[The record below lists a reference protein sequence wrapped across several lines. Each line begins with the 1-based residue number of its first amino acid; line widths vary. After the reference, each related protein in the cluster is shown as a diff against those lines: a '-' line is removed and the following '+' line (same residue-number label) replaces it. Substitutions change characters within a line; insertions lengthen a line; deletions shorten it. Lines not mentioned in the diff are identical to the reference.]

1 MSLRARLIAALLV
14 LAAAGLVTLAAVTYA
29 EQRSF
34 LLDGVNKQARDA
46 QRAVTFEL
54 AGPGD
59 LFPGIRRPPRVARG
73 GGGPPPAPPGEPD
86 DGGGS
91 GPQGL
96 PRGTVGQLRT
106 SSGEVIES
114 TAVRS
119 YGDDALPAPKL
130 PAKLPL
136 DEPVTVGSTGGSGL
150 RYQVLAS
157 PTHDRPGFVTVVAV
171 PLREA
176 DAILDR

>member
-34 LLDGVNKQARDA
+34 LLDGVDKQTRDA
-46 QRAVTFEL
+46 QRAVSFEL
-54 AGPGD
+54 AGPGG
-59 LFPGIRRPPRVARG
+59 LFPGIRRPPPVTRDG
-73 GGGPPPAPPGEPD
+73 NGPPRPPAPPGEPD

-96 PRGTVGQLRT
+96 PRGTVGQIRNANGT
-106 SSGEVIES
+106 VIES

-119 YGDDALPAPKL
+119 YGADALPAPK
-130 PAKLPL
+130 
-136 DEPVTVGSTGGSGL
+136 
-150 RYQVLAS
+150 
-157 PTHDRPGFVTVVAV
+157 
-171 PLREA
+171 
-176 DAILDR
+176 